1 MRASFSAGHK
11 YQIPKIIKKV
21 KKIFLSIILAL
32 KNLQR
37 NTGRTVLTLVG
48 VVIGIMSV
56 IVVMS
61 SGEGVKSYVL
71 GQFDSYGTDTIQIET
86 KVPALS
92 KTSTANATNQAQGVN
107 ITTLKI
113 ADAEAIKRLANVET
127 YAAGTIGQ
135 ELVSYRS
142 QSKRALLFGMGA
154 DAPKVDTATK
164 VAEGAFYT
172 EKDDAILAQFAVIG
186 ADVKE
191 ALFGQEDALGKDIRI
206 KNLNFKVIGVLER
219 RGAVTFFNYD
229 DLIYIPVRTLQKKI
243 LGVDYVRFITVKV
256 ENEALVDVTAVDI
269 TDVLRSN
276 HNISDPS
283 QDDFAVTTIVEA
295 QKLINDVFGTITIL
309 LLALTSISLVVGGVG
324 IMNVM
329 YVAVVERTFE
339 IGLRKAVGA
348 RSRDIL
354 SQFLLEAVIITLL
367 GGLVGVALGYVAAFS
382 FGALLG
388 AFGFDLALR
397 VTGSSVWVA
406 TAFSVCT
413 GIVFGF
419 YPAWKAS
426 KLSPMEA
433 LRKE

>member
-1 MRASFSAGHK
+1 MFRKFL
-11 YQIPKIIKKV
+11 IPIR
-21 KKIFLSIILAL
+21 LAIR
-32 KNLQR
+32 NLR
-37 NTGRTVLTLVG
+37 VNKGRTVLTLIG
-48 VVIGIMSV
+48 VVIGITSV

-107 ITTLKI
+107 ITTLKV
-113 ADAEAIKRLANVET
+113 ADAEAIKRLPNVET

-142 QSKRALLFGMGA
+142 QNKRALLFGMGA

-164 VAEGAFYT
+164 VAEGSFYT
-172 EKDDAILAQFAVIG
+172 EKDDASLAQVAVIG
-186 ADVKE
+186 ADVKD

-256 ENEALVDVTAVDI
+256 KDEALVDVTAADI
-269 TDVLRSN
+269 TDVLRRRRG
-276 HNISDPS
+276 ISDPA

-309 LLALTSISLVVGGVG
+309 LLALTSISLIVGGVG

-354 SQFLLEAVIITLL
+354 EQFLLEAVIITFLGGIAGVLL
-367 GGLVGVALGYVAAFS
+367 GYAAAFS

-388 AFGFDLALR
+388 ALGFDILFR

-406 TAFSVCT
+406 TVFSVGT
-413 GIVFGF
+413 GLLFGF